1 MRIVAENHFF
11 EIFRKIAL
19 NLSRINV
26 YGPPPL
32 NVVRSQEGGNHLSCI
47 ISAFFHFLFS
57 ID

>member
-1 MRIVAENHFF
+1 MMAENHFF

-19 NLSRINV
+19 NASRINV
-26 YGPPPL
+26 YGPPL
-32 NVVRSQEGGNHLSCI
+32 NVIRSQEGGNHLSCI